1 VSRGTALIFRTVAL
15 TFVPWLLCAL
25 LAGVLAVREAGRAR
39 ERRRERETGQTLQ
52 RLLQALDSASDAI
65 GIGDMESNSLYH
77 NRAHVELF
85 GYTVEE
91 LNACDEPAALFAD
104 KTVARRIHED
114 IRAGRSWRGETEIKT
129 KDGRSIPAFVRADII
144 RNERGEAIGIFGVFT
159 DITER
164 RAAERA
170 LAEERERSA
179 RAQRLE
185 SLGMLAG
192 GVAHDF
198 GNLLGIILG
207 YSGLLKSAAG
217 LTEKEARFAA
227 GIEDAAL
234 RAKDLSRNLLSFARG
249 ATPELRRISLGPIL
263 EAAARGA
270 VAGSPVELRLSV
282 AADLAEVMAD
292 PVQMDQV
299 FSNLAVNAVQA
310 MGAGGMLS
318 VTAANGPDGVRVT
331 VADTGC
337 GIPAD
342 VLARIW
348 EPFFTTKAKGTGL
361 GLATTYSVVKKH
373 GGSADVTSEPGRGTT
388 FTIVLPALS
397 A

>member
-1 VSRGTALIFRTVAL
+1 MPLTNVA
-15 TFVPWLLCAL
+15 WLLCA
-25 LAGVLAVREAGRAR
+25 VLAATLLFREVTRAR
-39 ERRRERETGQTLQ
+39 ERRRYRETERTLQ

-65 GIGDMESNSLYH
+65 GIGDMEANSLYH
-77 NRAHVELF
+77 NHAHVELF
-85 GYTVEE
+85 GYSVEE
-91 LNACDEPAALFAD
+91 LNACEEPAALFAD

-114 IRAGRSWRGETEIKT
+114 IRAGRSWHGETEIKT
-129 KDGRSIPAFVRADII
+129 KDGRLLPAFVRADII
-144 RNERGEAIGIFGVFT
+144 RNEKGEPIGIFGVFT

-164 RAAERA
+164 LAAERA

-198 GNLLGIILG
+198 GNLLGIMLG

-234 RAKDLSRNLLSFARG
+234 RAKDLSQNLLSFARG
-249 ATPELRRISLGPIL
+249 ATPELRRTSVGAIIS
-263 EAAARGA
+263 AAARGA
-270 VAGSPVELRLSV
+270 VTGSPVELRLDV
-282 AADLAEVMAD
+282 ADDLAEVTAD

-310 MGAGGMLS
+310 MEKGGTLTVEARNVSGHDAGF
-318 VTAANGPDGVRVT
+318 DGVRVT

-342 VLARIW
+342 KLARIW

-361 GLATTYSVVKKH
+361 GLATTYSVIKKH
-373 GGSADVTSEPGRGTT
+373 GGTVDVASVPGRGTT
-388 FTIVLPALS
+388 FTVTLPS
-397 A
+397 VER

>member
-1 VSRGTALIFRTVAL
+1 MPLTNVA
-15 TFVPWLLCAL
+15 WLLCAF
-25 LAGVLAVREAGRAR
+25 LAGTLIVREITRAR
-39 ERRRERETGQTLQ
+39 ERKRFRETERTLQ

-65 GIGDMESNSLYH
+65 GIGDMKANSLYH

-85 GYTVEE
+85 GYSVEE

-104 KTVARRIHED
+104 KAVARRIHED

-129 KDGRSIPAFVRADII
+129 KDGRLLPAFVRADII
-144 RNERGEAIGIFGVFT
+144 RNENGEPIGIFGVFT

-164 RAAERA
+164 LAAERA

-198 GNLLGIILG
+198 GNLLGIMLG

-234 RAKDLSRNLLSFARG
+234 RAKDLSQNLLSFARG
-249 ATPELRRISLGPIL
+249 ATPKLRRTSVGAIIS
-263 EAAARGA
+263 AAARGA
-270 VAGSPVELRLSV
+270 VTGSSVELRLNV
-282 AADLAEVMAD
+282 ADDLAEVTAD

-310 MGAGGMLS
+310 MEKGGTLTVEARNVSERDAGF
-318 VTAANGPDGVRVT
+318 DGVRVT
-331 VADTGC
+331 VADTGS

-342 VLARIW
+342 KLARIW

-373 GGSADVTSEPGRGTT
+373 GGTVDVVSEPGRGTT
-388 FTIVLPALS
+388 FTVTLPA
-397 A
+397 AER